1 MEKEFNMDDIYI
13 GLECKDEYSEFLEEY
28 ELWKE
33 HIIMEKSDY
42 YLSVGD
48 ITVNVYRNVDTGEQL
63 YIDSNGFVINSKD
76 EITGEKVYHR
86 VCNIISVRDLLEK
99 YKLDVRNDCQ
109 YRRYVMPLY
118 QKVSNLFKSKKTIT
132 LSELNTVFGN
142 LNDIHTY
149 LFDLIEEDEYE
160 DLFGC
165 RVYSFDT
172 GKRM

>member
-13 GLECKDEYSEFLEEY
+13 GLECKDEYSEFCEEY

-42 YLSVGD
+42 YLSTGE
-48 ITVNVYRNVDTGEQL
+48 ITVNVYRNVETGEQL
-63 YIDSNGFVINSKD
+63 YIDNNGFVINSKD
-76 EITGEKVYHR
+76 EITGEKVYHK
-86 VCNIISVRDLLEK
+86 VCDIISVRGLLKK
-99 YKLDVRNDCQ
+99 YELDVRDDSQ
-109 YRRYVMPLY
+109 YRRYVMPIY
-118 QKVSNLFKSKKTIT
+118 QKTSNFLENKKTIT
-132 LSELNTVFGN
+132 LTELNTVFGN

-149 LFDLIEEDEYE
+149 LFDLIEEEEYE

-165 RVYSFDT
+165 RVYNFDT